1 MTTQEMTTSDVELAL
16 ELLNKH
22 KEAQKQK
29 QIDEERK
36 KQTDIEKVK
45 RLVKVFDDLKIPY
58 EDIIYL
64 TYFVA
69 KKTLIWGYTVKLEI
83 DKKNDTV
90 ISSCSQYEAKYIR
103 GCSSKKLESRQS
115 NNINLRGLA
124 CGNVD
129 VYNETTANI
138 EKGKYKKK
146 KTHNFYTNNIHVCP
160 FCNESDVQ
168 DDKTSWDY
176 KENQSPARQ
185 VQYFNYSIDYRD
197 TRWDWNG
204 KNDIKQH
211 HFHSE
216 PIKYKRCSDHK
227 DMTRMQY
234 LADWKH
240 HSWSQYD
247 EPKKK
252 QLFEALYPSP
262 IEHDASYFLDKRD
275 RKLQSKQ
282 QGVNVPAMN
291 DDVNDYDIDSRY
303 DYTGNV
309 YLMTNNHT
317 KRTKIGMTKNEPKF
331 RESTLQS
338 EDPDVEL
345 NFHRRVLVMRDTE
358 KYLHDRFADKRY
370 RGEWFD
376 LSDEEVEEAKSLI
389 EKATIETL

>member
-29 QIDEERK
+29 EIDEERK
-36 KQTDIEKVK
+36 KQMDIAEVK
-45 RLVKVFDDLKIPY
+45 KLIKVFDDLKIPY
-58 EDIIYL
+58 EDIICL
-64 TYFVA
+64 TYFAA

-90 ISSCSQYEAKYIR
+90 ISSCSQYEAKYIK
-103 GCSSKKLESRQS
+103 GCSSEKLERRQS

-129 VYNETTANI
+129 VYNETTEGI
-138 EKGKYKKK
+138 ERGKYEKK

-160 FCNESDVQ
+160 FCNECDVQ

-176 KENQSPARQ
+176 KENQSPAKQ
-185 VQYFNYSIDYRD
+185 VQYFNYLINYRD
-197 TRWDWNG
+197 TRWDWDG

-216 PIKYKRCSDHK
+216 PIKYKRCRWHK
-227 DMTRMQY
+227 DQSHKQY
-234 LADWKH
+234 LAEWKH
-240 HSWSQYD
+240 PSWSQYD
-247 EPKKK
+247 EPEKKK
-252 QLFEALYPSP
+252 LFDAMYPSP
-262 IEHDASYFLDKRD
+262 LEHDEDYFMDKRN
-275 RKLQSKQ
+275 RKLELKQ
-282 QGVNVPAMN
+282 DYVTAIN
-291 DDVNDYDIDSRY
+291 DDVDDCDFDYRY

-309 YLMTNNHT
+309 YLMSNNHT
-317 KRTKIGMTKNEPKF
+317 GRTKIGMTKNEPKF

-345 NFHRRVLVMRDTE
+345 AFSSRVLMMRDTE
-358 KYLHDRFADKRY
+358 RYLHEHFAGKRY